1 MSALAQNDKLVEK
14 ISAAILAAVNPP
26 VSGYDAAGEEH
37 SAAGTQFSLQQIAAM
52 IDHTLLKPDATR
64 AQIVQLCAEA
74 RQAGF
79 ASVCINPGWVPLC
92 AQELAGSAVKV
103 CTVIGFPLGA
113 NMTEIKVA
121 EAKLAVAQGAS
132 EVDMV
137 LNIGALKGGETD
149 LVKADIQA
157 VAEAAHAGGALL
169 KVILETF
176 FLNDDQKVAAC
187 RLSQQAGADYVK
199 TSTGFLGGGATVHD
213 IALMRRTVGS
223 ALGVKASGGV
233 RTYEDAVAMIQA
245 GASRIGASAGLKIIQ
260 GPSQPATG
268 EVAALPKLDKQ
279 QVDTLVRQVLG
290 KLA

>member
-1 MSALAQNDKLVEK
+1 M
-14 ISAAILAAVNPP
+14 
-26 VSGYDAAGEEH
+26 
-37 SAAGTQFSLQQIAAM
+37 
-52 IDHTLLKPDATR
+52 
-64 AQIVQLCAEA
+64 
-74 RQAGF
+74 
-79 ASVCINPGWVPLC
+79 
-92 AQELAGSAVKV
+92 
-103 CTVIGFPLGA
+103 
-113 NMTEIKVA
+113 
-121 EAKLAVAQGAS
+121 
-132 EVDMV
+132 
-137 LNIGALKGGETD
+137 
-149 LVKADIQA
+149 
-157 VAEAAHAGGALL
+157 AEAAHAGGALL

-187 RLSQQAGADYVK
+187 RISQQAGADYVK